1 MNPIHASLASK
12 GLRFFPAL
20 SHPAFLAPRVHAALA
35 SAPGDPVLVAEI
47 QDSDSDTASFF
58 HAFDLDP
65 IHGANCVIV
74 EAIRGENRQFAACVA
89 LGADRIDFNGTVRAQ
104 LGARRVRMASP
115 DIVKTLDMQP
125 GGVTPFGLPIEWPVL
140 VDIAVAQA
148 AELIIGSGNRV
159 SKLLTSGK
167 VIAAIPNAEVLK
179 LTREPRPKTGK

>member
-1 MNPIHASLASK
+1 MNPMHAHLTSK
-12 GLRFFPAL
+12 GLRFLPAL
-20 SHPAFLAPRVHAALA
+20 THPALLAPRVHAALA
-35 SAPGDPVLVAEI
+35 SVPGDLVLVAEI
-47 QDSDSDTASFF
+47 QDSESDTDSFF

-89 LGADRIDFNGTVRAQ
+89 LGSDRIDFNGTVRTQ
-104 LGARRVRMASP
+104 LGARKVRMASP
-115 DIVKTLDMQP
+115 DIGKTLDMQS
-125 GGVTPFGLPIEWPVL
+125 GGVTPLGLPIEWPIL

-159 SKLLTSGK
+159 SKLLTAGK

-179 LTREPRPKTGK
+179 LTLEPRTRTKM